1 MHLQKILLFLLLF
14 FTFLSVSAQQKKQ
27 SYVRVSGTVFD
38 ITARQPIEAVAVLS
52 TSGNGTLT
60 DSTGK
65 YSFVV
70 STQDSIWFSMLGK
83 TTVKFPVDTI
93 ANLDAFNIM
102 IHLKV
107 TELPEV
113 RVRNKNYKLDSLE
126 NRRDYAKYFNYKKPG
141 LVLSDNRTYSPGGV
155 SVGFD
160 LQEIINIFRFKR
172 NRSLAAL
179 QKRLIQQEQDKYI
192 DSRFT
197 KSFVRKLTKLNS
209 PELEQ
214 FMNAHRPDYGI
225 ITSLNDIEFGYLI
238 QRAFDAYQTK
248 QQTKTIIDKK

>member
-1 MHLQKILLFLLLF
+1 LYKALLLILFL
-14 FTFLSVSAQQKKQ
+14 VSFIAVMAQQKKET
-27 SYVRVSGTVFD
+27 YVTVSGTVYD
-38 ITARQPIEAVAVLS
+38 ISAKQPIEAVAVLS

-60 DSTGK
+60 DSLGK
-65 YSFVV
+65 YSFTVKT
-70 STQDSIWFSMLGK
+70 SDSIWFSMLGK

-93 ANLDAFNIM
+93 ANLEQFNIM

-113 RVRNKNYKLDSLE
+113 RVRNKNYKLDSLQ
-126 NRRDYAKYFNYKKPG
+126 NRIDYAKVFNFKKPS
-141 LVLSDNRTYSPGGV
+141 LVLSDNRNYNPGSV

-179 QKRLIQQEQDKYI
+179 QKRLLQQERDKYI

-197 KSFVRKLTKLNS
+197 KSFVRKLTKLES
-209 PELEQ
+209 PALEK
-214 FMNAHRPDYGI
+214 FMITYRPDYDI
-225 ITSLNDIEFGYLI
+225 VTTLNDIEFGYLI
-238 QRAFDAYQTK
+238 QKAFESYKINEKDNQK
-248 QQTKTIIDKK
+248 